1 MGRISSP
8 CINKAGY
15 SMFWNNMWDDKHNY
29 SKILCEDEFLRI
41 TMPLV
46 FEDNFSND
54 LALYIKK
61 EHIFLEKLNLYEIFC
76 KNLKPISIYKLLK
89 SEKISL
95 FFSKTW
101 IMRYQGWVVLYIFIY
116 LPVFNNFLI
125 EESINF
131 EFEKSY
137 FNVFFNYYYN
147 VLKTNYN
154 NNHLNSQLIQKDDF

>member
-147 VLKTNYN
+147 VLKINYN